1 MRAVDIIAKKRDGE
15 TLSGPEIEWFVK
27 AYTQGEVTD
36 YQAAAWLMAV
46 CIRGMTR
53 EETSALTLAMAHS
66 GDVLDLSDV
75 LGYAVDKHSSGGVG
89 DKTTLVV
96 LPLVAACGVPVA
108 KMSGRGLGYSG
119 GTIDKL
125 ESFAGYRV
133 DLPADEFRA
142 LARRNGIVLSGQSME
157 LAPADGKL
165 YKLRDVTA
173 TVPST
178 PLIASSI
185 MSKKIAGGAQ
195 GIVLDVK
202 LGSGAFMPDLQS
214 ARHLAETMVAIG
226 EDVGRDVIAVL
237 SDMNQPLG
245 YAVGNALEVV
255 EAIETLQGRGPAD
268 FQEHCLSLA
277 AFMLRLAGQG
287 KRWTT
292 TEEAR
297 ALLEDRLAQG
307 AALERFRALVG
318 GQGGDVSMV
327 DDPARLPSANI
338 VVEVTAQQ
346 SGYVQQVSAIDVA
359 RAAFELGAGRERKE
373 DPIDLAVGVKVYAK
387 VGDPMQPGR
396 RIATL
401 YANDESL
408 IPAARAY
415 LDQAIGFS
423 AQPVE
428 PLPLFYDVIYGA

>member
-1 MRAVDIIAKKRDGE
+1 
-15 TLSGPEIEWFVK
+15 
-27 AYTQGEVTD
+27 
-36 YQAAAWLMAV
+36 
-46 CIRGMTR
+46 
-53 EETSALTLAMAHS
+53 
-66 GDVLDLSDV
+66 
-75 LGYAVDKHSSGGVG
+75 
-89 DKTTLVV
+89 
-96 LPLVAACGVPVA
+96 
-108 KMSGRGLGYSG
+108 
-119 GTIDKL
+119 
-125 ESFAGYRV
+125 
-133 DLPADEFRA
+133 
-142 LARRNGIVLSGQSME
+142 
-157 LAPADGKL
+157 
-165 YKLRDVTA
+165 
-173 TVPST
+173 
-178 PLIASSI
+178 

-359 RAAFELGAGRERKE
+359 RAAFERGAGRERKE
-373 DPIDLAVGVKVYAK
+373 DPIDLAVGVKVYA
-387 VGDPMQPGR
+387 
-396 RIATL
+396 
-401 YANDESL
+401 
-408 IPAARAY
+408 
-415 LDQAIGFS
+415 
-423 AQPVE
+423 
-428 PLPLFYDVIYGA
+428 